1 MSMVSKP
8 LCFVFLSWCHSDE
21 KQSLKEVSYLK
32 DCAPNNHGST
42 YHDMRILLMG
52 PFVRQLMASLISKP
66 SSPSARTPVDSEK
79 VRHVISRGNNLKL
92 ERIYF
97 LANLNT
103 EFLSLFHNWNCI
115 AD

>member
-1 MSMVSKP
+1 
-8 LCFVFLSWCHSDE
+8 
-21 KQSLKEVSYLK
+21 
-32 DCAPNNHGST
+32 
-42 YHDMRILLMG
+42 
-52 PFVRQLMASLISKP
+52 MASLISKP